1 MNFFRFSKSASGL
14 TSRRGSAMIGAIG
27 IAVVGAAVVGG
38 YLKMAYNEY
47 TLSKRTLQLQSAMNL
62 AEAGLE
68 EAMIAI
74 NTKDVSGWSSV
85 GSNGYYTTIT
95 DLSFTDTRTGPVKVY
110 FEYNNKLPIL
120 VSEGRIINASGS
132 EIVKQIRVD
141 LKKSSLFGNA
151 LTAKQTIDFSGSP
164 VSVDAYDSTVGD
176 WDATTNRLDQAT
188 VASLSV
194 NNGALD
200 VGNGDIYGYVA
211 TSGGTPD
218 VGPGGSIMGDG
229 STETMDMSRVSTS
242 FYANLWDISVPTG
255 TVDGVN
261 YIVDY
266 TSLAP
271 GSIGSSGTSTNPEVY
286 HITSFSMASSD
297 QLNIVGPT
305 VIIVD
310 GDFSISGGAGINII
324 GVGSSLEMY
333 AAGDVKIGGNG
344 FLNDQLNPESFQLWG
359 TAPSPTTQKISILGN
374 GDTAGVIYAPNADL
388 VIAGNGG
395 MSGSA
400 VAKKINI
407 MGEVDFHYDI
417 NLKEFDKHSR
427 FTVGRW
433 RELRAATEV
442 LDFTDMTALAASI
455 SPL

>member
-1 MNFFRFSKSASGL
+1 MKFFRFSKSASGL

-38 YLKMAYNEY
+38 YLKMAYSEY
-47 TLSKRTLQLQSAMNL
+47 TLSKRTLQLQSTMNL

-74 NTKDVSGWSSV
+74 NTGDRSGWSSV
-85 GSNGYYTTIT
+85 GANGYYSTIT
-95 DLSFTDTRTGPVKVY
+95 DLTFTDTRTGPIKVY
-110 FEYNNKLPIL
+110 FEYNADLPTI
-120 VSEGRIINASGS
+120 VSEGRIINASGN
-132 EIVKQIRVD
+132 EIVKQVRVD

-151 LTAKQTIDFSGSP
+151 LTAKKTIDFSGST
-164 VSVDAYDSTVGD
+164 VSVDAYDSVAGL

-229 STETMDMSRVSTS
+229 STDTVDMSRVSTS
-242 FYANLWDISVPTG
+242 FYANLWEIAAPTG
-255 TVDGVN
+255 SVEGVS
-261 YIVDY
+261 YIVDH

-271 GSIGSSGTSTNPEVY
+271 GSIGSSGTNTNPEVY
-286 HITSFSMASSD
+286 HLSSFSMSGTD

-310 GDFSISGGAGINII
+310 GDFSITGGAGINII
-324 GVGSSLEMY
+324 GGGSSLEMY

-344 FLNDQLNPESFQLWG
+344 FINDQLDSEAFQLWG
-359 TAPSPTTQKISILGN
+359 TASSPTTQSISIMGN
-374 GDTAGVIYAPNADL
+374 GDSAGVVYAPNANL
-388 VIAGNGG
+388 KIGGNGG
-395 MSGSA
+395 LSGAA
-400 VAKKINI
+400 VAKTIDI
-407 MGEVDFHYDI
+407 LGDSAFHYDI

-427 FTVGRW
+427 FTVSRW
-433 RELRAATEV
+433 RELRAAAEI
-442 LDFTDMTALAASI
+442 LDFTDSTALSTRI

>member
-132 EIVKQIRVD
+132 EIVNQIRVD

-218 VGPGGSIMGDG
+218 VGPGGSIMGD
-229 STETMDMSRVSTS
+229 
-242 FYANLWDISVPTG
+242 
-255 TVDGVN
+255 
-261 YIVDY
+261 
-266 TSLAP
+266 
-271 GSIGSSGTSTNPEVY
+271 
-286 HITSFSMASSD
+286 
-297 QLNIVGPT
+297 
-305 VIIVD
+305 
-310 GDFSISGGAGINII
+310 
-324 GVGSSLEMY
+324 
-333 AAGDVKIGGNG
+333 
-344 FLNDQLNPESFQLWG
+344 
-359 TAPSPTTQKISILGN
+359 
-374 GDTAGVIYAPNADL
+374 
-388 VIAGNGG
+388 
-395 MSGSA
+395 
-400 VAKKINI
+400 
-407 MGEVDFHYDI
+407 
-417 NLKEFDKHSR
+417 
-427 FTVGRW
+427 
-433 RELRAATEV
+433 
-442 LDFTDMTALAASI
+442 
-455 SPL
+455 